1 MLPLSLVP
9 YLTNTTVSPPR
20 HYPSASELPTHDHKT
35 VNHAVVARS
44 RCCRGKQAEYVD
56 GEDDGADGVVRV
68 VGHVHRGEGVWG
80 PGRHRHLE
88 DKQEMA
94 HIHDNAAGCPSG
106 THSR

>member
-1 MLPLSLVP
+1 MFLLCFQDVVLPAEGV
-9 YLTNTTVSPPR
+9 NDQEV
-20 HYPSASELPTHDHKT
+20 ADHAG
-35 VNHAVVARS
+35 NS
-44 RCCRGKQAEYVD
+44 D

-80 PGRHRHLE
+80 PGRHRHLK